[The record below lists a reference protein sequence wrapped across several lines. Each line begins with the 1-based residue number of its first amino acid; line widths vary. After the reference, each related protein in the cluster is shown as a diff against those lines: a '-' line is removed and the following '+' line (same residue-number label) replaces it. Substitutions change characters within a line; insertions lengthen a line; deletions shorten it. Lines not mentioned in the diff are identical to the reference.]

1 MLRKLCL
8 VAIILTACTQ
18 TQAQS
23 ELELKRYFE
32 GKYVRVL
39 IDMPATKDGVDI
51 YPEKELPVDYSK
63 YSRRI
68 REHGIAIHK
77 GESVLITK
85 IKVNRRNIEFQ
96 LGGGGYG
103 VAGDDTGYVAPQ
115 TVPKSERERSLEK
128 ELRDEKDPERRRR
141 LQREL
146 DYLREIREREE
157 RYYREQ
163 ARIETERRKEEIRYR
178 ALEAG
183 SRFNLWFEKA
193 VPKLTPEDVMN
204 LLERF
209 IDFAQEES
217 LD

>member
-1 MLRKLCL
+1 MFRKLCL
-8 VAIILTACTQ
+8 ITFILFACTQ

-23 ELELKRYFE
+23 ELDLKRYFE
-32 GKYVRVL
+32 GKYARVL
-39 IDMPATKDGVDI
+39 IDMPATKDGIDI
-51 YPEKELPVDYSK
+51 YPEKEPSVDYSK

-68 REHGIAIHK
+68 REHGIAIHR

-85 IKVNRRNIEFQ
+85 VKVNRRNIEVQ

-115 TVPKSERERSLEK
+115 TVSKSERERSIEK
-128 ELRDEKDPERRRR
+128 QLRDEKDPEIRRS

-146 DYLREIREREE
+146 DYLRENREREE

-163 ARIETERRKEEIRYR
+163 ARLETERRKEQIRYR

-183 SRFNLWFEKA
+183 SRFNLWFDKG
-193 VPKLTPEDVMN
+193 VPRLTPEDVMT
-204 LLERF
+204 LLEHF
-209 IDFAQEES
+209 MELAQE
-217 LD
+217 